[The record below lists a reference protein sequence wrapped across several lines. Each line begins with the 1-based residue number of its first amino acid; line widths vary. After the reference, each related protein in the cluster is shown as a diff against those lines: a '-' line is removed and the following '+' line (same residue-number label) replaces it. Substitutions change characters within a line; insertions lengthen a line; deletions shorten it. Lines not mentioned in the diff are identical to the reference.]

1 MIVSLQLFPDIPYYI
16 MGLIF
21 SMSTHPDFD
30 LTQMPIRKPTVVI
43 VALKETRMMDWMAIL
58 HNRSLGHDGLD
69 HEQKSPSSSIRLY
82 AVYTE
87 NIKRERSLR

>member
-1 MIVSLQLFPDIPYYI
+1 MI
-16 MGLIF
+16 
-21 SMSTHPDFD
+21 
-30 LTQMPIRKPTVVI
+30 
-43 VALKETRMMDWMAIL
+43 KETRMMDWMAIL

-69 HEQKSPSSSIRLY
+69 HEQKSPSESSIRLY